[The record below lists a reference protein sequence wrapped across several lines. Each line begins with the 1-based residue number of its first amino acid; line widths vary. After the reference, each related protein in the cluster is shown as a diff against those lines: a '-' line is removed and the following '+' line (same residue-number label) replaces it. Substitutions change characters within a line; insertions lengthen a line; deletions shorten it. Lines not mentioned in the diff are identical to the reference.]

1 MRGSVSSI
9 KANAAN
15 ARGAPKQISEPVIC
29 GAVAAVEMAAIVT
42 ASALAY
48 SLWLVRAADIFW
60 PNYVLVT
67 LFGALV
73 AVNLFHAFR
82 AYSFDVLTNATE
94 SLKRMTVAWSSV
106 GVTLVAISFFTKSS
120 EDYSRAWSALWF
132 ASGWMSLAVIRI
144 TVYLRSLAWVNEGR
158 LTRDVAILGDT
169 QVGERL
175 VSYLRARGAD
185 GVRVVGVFRDGETGR
200 AGKHDTEGGTFGINR
215 LVELV
220 RRQAVDTVVIA
231 LPPEDETR
239 ILKAVQRLKSL
250 PVDIRLCPGPI
261 SFHLERAAVS
271 HLAHL
276 PLLNVLDRPLA
287 GWQSVIKQIEDR
299 VLAAL
304 ILLLISPVL
313 AAIAL
318 LIKIDSPGPVLFRQQ
333 RYGFNN
339 HLIEVLKFR
348 TMRHDM
354 RDETA
359 EVLTRRNDP
368 RITGIGAILRKYS
381 LDELPQFFNVLRG
394 EMSIVGPRPHAI
406 SAKAAGTLYDD
417 AVRDYAARH
426 RVKPGITGWAQVN
439 GWRGETETLDQIRQR
454 VAHDLVYIENW
465 SLGLDLK
472 IILMTLVGGFTGKN
486 AF

>member
-1 MRGSVSSI
+1 
-9 KANAAN
+9 
-15 ARGAPKQISEPVIC
+15 
-29 GAVAAVEMAAIVT
+29 
-42 ASALAY
+42 
-48 SLWLVRAADIFW
+48 
-60 PNYVLVT
+60 
-67 LFGALV
+67 
-73 AVNLFHAFR
+73 
-82 AYSFDVLTNATE
+82 
-94 SLKRMTVAWSSV
+94 
-106 GVTLVAISFFTKSS
+106 
-120 EDYSRAWSALWF
+120 
-132 ASGWMSLAVIRI
+132 
-144 TVYLRSLAWVNEGR
+144 
-158 LTRDVAILGDT
+158 
-169 QVGERL
+169 
-175 VSYLRARGAD
+175 
-185 GVRVVGVFRDGETGR
+185 
-200 AGKHDTEGGTFGINR
+200 
-215 LVELV
+215 
-220 RRQAVDTVVIA
+220 
-231 LPPEDETR
+231 
-239 ILKAVQRLKSL
+239 VQRLKSL

-287 GWQSVIKQIEDR
+287 GWQFVIKQIEDR

-313 AAIAL
+313 ATIAL

-368 RITGIGAILRKYS
+368 RITRIGAILRKYS